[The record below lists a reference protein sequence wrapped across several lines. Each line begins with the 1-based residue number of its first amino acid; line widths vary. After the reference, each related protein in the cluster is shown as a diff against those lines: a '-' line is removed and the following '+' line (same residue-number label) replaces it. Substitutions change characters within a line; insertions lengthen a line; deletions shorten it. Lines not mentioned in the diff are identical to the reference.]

1 MGTERAR
8 PVDVVKA
15 FLAAMEKL
23 DYDTALSLVSDDCEY
38 VNVPLSTV
46 RGPAGIR
53 SVLEPFFAPTLEN
66 QWVVRTIA
74 AEGPLVFVERLD
86 RHRLPGGWR
95 SCRWWGSGRSATAAS
110 PPGGTTSIRAP
121 WRRRSRSTPERRP
134 TAQAK
139 PSRRHV
145 ISTIPGTT
153 SALARSITRPCRSI
167 VVIGTR
173 PEA

>member
-1 MGTERAR
+1 LGTQPAR

-66 QWVVRTIA
+66 EWVVRTIA

-86 RHRLPGGWR
+86 RHRLPGGWAELPVVGVWEVR
-95 SCRWWGSGRSATAAS
+95 DGRIAAWRDYFDLRTLE
-110 PPGGTTSIRAP
+110 TTF
-121 WRRRSRSTPERRP
+121 
-134 TAQAK
+134 AK
-139 PSRRHV
+139 H
-145 ISTIPGTT
+145 
-153 SALARSITRPCRSI
+153 A
-167 VVIGTR
+167 
-173 PEA
+173 